1 VRVSENDNQERER
14 VSEHART
21 YSATAFGRLANATR
35 TMPPLDDSEYARFPH
50 GGGSNW
56 IARILLCRD
65 TVLRFHD
72 NEAHDE
78 EFY

>member
-1 VRVSENDNQERER
+1 VRASESDNRERER
-14 VSEHART
+14 ASEHART
-21 YSATAFGRLANATR
+21 YLATAFGRLANATR
-35 TMPPLDDSEYARFPH
+35 TMRRRLTTVNMRDFHMVAAAI
-50 GGGSNW
+50 G
-56 IARILLCRD
+56 ARISLSRG